1 LPRRVLRVIVG
12 GQCQPVA
19 MSDLCESC
27 GGMFPGIYTTER
39 GCLCRDCH
47 VKEFG
52 SEPDELFFYTICH
65 D

>member
-1 LPRRVLRVIVG
+1 
-12 GQCQPVA
+12 

-27 GGMFPGIYTTER
+27 GDMFPGIYTTER

-52 SEPDELFFYTICH
+52 VEPDDLFFYTISH